1 MEVQQRY
8 RQIKELS
15 HLEALCKLKMIDECA
30 NRKDGDYS
38 EEDNIFYTRIKQVSI
53 SSISSMEGEVTIPIN
68 GRLLVSCWL
77 HLKLYL
83 MH

>member
-15 HLEALCKLKMIDECA
+15 HLEALCKLKMIDECV
-30 NRKDGDYS
+30 NRKDGDYR
-38 EEDNIFYTRIKQVSI
+38 EEDNIFYTQIKQVSI
-53 SSISSMEGEVTIPIN
+53 SSTEGEVTIPIN